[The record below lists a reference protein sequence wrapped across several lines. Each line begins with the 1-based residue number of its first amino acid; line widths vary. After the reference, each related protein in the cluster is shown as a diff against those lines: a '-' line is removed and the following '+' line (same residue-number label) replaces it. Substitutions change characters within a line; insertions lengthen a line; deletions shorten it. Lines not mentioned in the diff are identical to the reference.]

1 MDSADSRLLLSFQR
15 SFSLETPQLNLPS
28 RVIRAAPGHV
38 IGDRDG
44 RAGAQPAPLGDPRHA
59 GRFFFFSGLMVT
71 NLHSSLM
78 DSGDPTFQL
87 ETPQPRTLN
96 LPFRVIQAAPGHVTG
111 DHDRHAGVTR
121 RSSACRQIFFFQV

>member
-71 NLHSSLM
+71 NPLWI
-78 DSGDPTFQL
+78 P
-87 ETPQPRTLN
+87 
-96 LPFRVIQAAPGHVTG
+96 VIQHFNLKPHNPV
-111 DHDRHAGVTR
+111 H
-121 RSSACRQIFFFQV
+121 